1 MMNLNFGR
9 VLVYSLVIILRTGIS
24 QDAAQISADFRPI
37 IIAHRGNHIKLP
49 ENSLAAIKSAI
60 AIGADYVEVD
70 LRSTKDHKLIL
81 LHDAKV
87 NRMTDGQGFVRDL
100 SLNQI
105 HKLRLRGS
113 PDSAAMVIP
122 TFKQVLN
129 YCKGKIKIYLDF
141 KQADIN
147 QTIQEINDSEMG
159 NDIVVYL
166 YNQDQIKIWKSLA
179 PEIPVIQSMPEND
192 TSLKQLENFVK
203 NKSVDILDGHW
214 RNYTL
219 EMIEY
224 CKQQGVPIWADIQ
237 SPRENKKYWTKIL
250 SLGFDGIQT
259 DHPEALL
266 RFLNEDNKLKKRPE
280 SIRANL
286 QPKN

>member
-1 MMNLNFGR
+1 MNLNFGR

-179 PEIPVIQSMPEND
+179 PEIPVIQSMPENG
-192 TSLKQLENFVK
+192 TNLKQLENFVK